1 MKLIFIGAQASG
13 KGTQA
18 KIISEKL
25 KIPHIS
31 TGDLLRSAGGELKK
45 EIESYT
51 IKGNLVP
58 DELIFKLLKEKIAKI
73 DGFILDGFPRN
84 LKQAE
89 MLNNITS
96 IDKIIEI
103 EISDEEAIK
112 RISGRRNCPKCGK
125 IYNVHTNPK
134 PLSENK
140 CDNDESNLF
149 QRADDTEDAAIKRL
163 QIYHEETEPI
173 LEKYPSLKIN
183 GQQEISKVT
192 EDILSNLNQ

>member
-31 TGDLLRSAGGELKK
+31 TGDLLRSAEGELKK

-103 EISDEEAIK
+103 EISDEEAVK

-125 IYNVHTNPK
+125 IYNVYTSPK

-149 QRADDTEDAAIKRL
+149 QRADDTEDAAKKRL

-192 EDILSNLNQ
+192 EDILSNLTQ